1 MNELIHAGY
10 CIQNRFHPVQ
20 MERFTLKMS
29 VHCYYA
35 AAIQSCLA
43 GSPRWGALG
52 KKTVLMLSG
61 S

>member
-1 MNELIHAGY
+1 MNELIHADY
-10 CIQNRFHPVQ
+10 CIQNRFRPVQ
-20 MERFTLKMS
+20 IEIITLKMR
-29 VHCYYA
+29 CYA

>member
-20 MERFTLKMS
+20 MEIITLKMR
-29 VHCYYA
+29 YYA
-35 AAIQSCLA
+35 AAIQSYPA
-43 GSPRWGALG
+43 GFPRGGAPG
-52 KKTVLMLSG
+52 KKTDLMLSG

>member
-35 AAIQSCLA
+35 AAIQSYPA
-43 GSPRWGALG
+43 GFPREGAPG